1 VDGFN
6 ITLVV
11 TAGQADCTAQASF
24 VTAVRV
30 LEKPCLLKPRCN
42 DDKKTGRRPAPRVEP
57 CLPAVDMAGGFH

>member
-30 LEKPCLLKPRCN
+30 LENPCLLEPRCN
-42 DDKKTGRRPAPRVEP
+42 DDKKTGRRLAAFF
-57 CLPAVDMAGGFH
+57 L